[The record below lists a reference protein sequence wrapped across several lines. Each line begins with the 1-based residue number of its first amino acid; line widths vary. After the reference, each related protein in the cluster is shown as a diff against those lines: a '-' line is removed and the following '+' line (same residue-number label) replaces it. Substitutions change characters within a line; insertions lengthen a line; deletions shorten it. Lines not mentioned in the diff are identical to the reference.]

1 MTEGNGHW
9 TDWIEDF
16 LAYTEGMSSPE
27 VYRLWSGISCLAGAL
42 ERRVWLRAVEH
53 FETFPNL
60 YVICVGAPGV
70 GKQVIDLVKE
80 LWGEV
85 PDPGS
90 DSRPLLHVAPD
101 SVSKASLMDSI
112 VRAKRTFLPPSGP
125 PLVYHSL
132 LIAAEEFE
140 FFLPSYDKEFISALN
155 KMFNNPAKHLE
166 VRRTG
171 SVRELE
177 LSFPQLNILAGA
189 QPAYFASTFPEEAW
203 NTGLARRII
212 LIYAAETPFVP
223 LFQEREDRSWLRQKL
238 IRGLGR
244 AGQLWGQMKWEPAA
258 GAYITEWDRGGGPP
272 QPKHSKLQ
280 HYLRSRTMHALK
292 LSMIA
297 AISRGMELVIK
308 LEDVER
314 GIGWLLNAEKFMPDI
329 FREMIGKSDSQVVE
343 ELHYMVQAWQAR
355 NRGKCA
361 PRQFLVEFLHKRV
374 PSEKIEKILWVAK
387 EAGMVVPLAGTEEQL
402 WQARVR
408 YEYGVE

>member
-1 MTEGNGHW
+1 MVEGNGHW

-16 LAYTEGMSSPE
+16 LTYTEGMASPE
-27 VYRLWSGISCLAGAL
+27 IYRLWSAISCLAGAL
-42 ERRVWLRAVEH
+42 ERRVWLRALEH
-53 FETFPNL
+53 VNTYPNL

-80 LWGEV
+80 LWEEV
-85 PDPGS
+85 PDPEK
-90 DSRPLLHVAPD
+90 DSRPLFHVAPD

-140 FFLPSYDKEFISALN
+140 FFLPAYDKEFISALN
-155 KMFNNPAKHLE
+155 KIFNNPAKHQE

-212 LIYAAETPFVP
+212 LVYAAETPFVP
-223 LFQEREDRSWLRQKL
+223 LFQEREDRSWLRRKL
-238 IRGLGR
+238 VTGLGR
-244 AGQLWGQMKWEPAA
+244 AGQLWGQMRWETAA
-258 GAYITEWDRGGGPP
+258 GSRVAEWHREGGQP
-272 QPKHSKLQ
+272 QPQHSKLQ
-280 HYLRSRTMHALK
+280 HYLRSRTMHVLK
-292 LSMIA
+292 LSMVS
-297 AISRGMELVIK
+297 AISRSAELVIK

-314 GIGWLLNAEKFMPDI
+314 AIGWLLAAEHFMPDI
-329 FREMIGKSDSQVVE
+329 FREMVGKSDAQVVE
-343 ELHYMVQAWQAR
+343 ELHYVVQAWQAR

-361 PRQFLVEFLHKRV
+361 PAEFLIDFLHKRV

-387 EAGMVVPLAGTEEQL
+387 QAGMLVPVAGTEERL
-402 WQARVR
+402 WQARAR